1 MQRAK
6 NKEQKCQKEQYLWQ
20 SVRIA
25 KKTRRILNC
34 PNSKVGSCKENTPN
48 LKTVLKPAY
57 QEEIDISSH
66 SRKTIKIWFL

>member
-1 MQRAK
+1 
-6 NKEQKCQKEQYLWQ
+6 LGP
-20 SVRIA
+20 A
-25 KKTRRILNC
+25 KKIL
-34 PNSKVGSCKENTPN
+34 PI